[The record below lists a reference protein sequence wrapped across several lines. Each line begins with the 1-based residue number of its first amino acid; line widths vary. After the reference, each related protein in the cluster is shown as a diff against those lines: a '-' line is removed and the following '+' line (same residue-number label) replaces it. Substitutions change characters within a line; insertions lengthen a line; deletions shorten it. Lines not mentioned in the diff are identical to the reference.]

1 MILIA
6 LILLT
11 SCSTER
17 PTKVKQDEDCWSYIR
32 NAVKFRADKNYPA
45 ALSEIEKHNSC
56 DLKAGSDSRMSYF
69 YHLGWTYYEM
79 GEYDR
84 AIAAFTEGL
93 KTQPD
98 YLHAYVRRGL
108 AFEKIGNFKS
118 ANNDFSR
125 AYKLGMEGDSQK
137 FLEYLEKNP
146 EIKAKLIK

>member
-1 MILIA
+1 
-6 LILLT
+6 
-11 SCSTER
+11 
-17 PTKVKQDEDCWSYIR
+17 
-32 NAVKFRADKNYPA
+32 
-45 ALSEIEKHNSC
+45 
-56 DLKAGSDSRMSYF
+56 MSYF